1 MRSIIPLIL
10 TFFAFSLI
18 SNAEEQSLNDARK
31 KANKLQ
37 KDGNWKEAYEA
48 YEGLLMG
55 EGNSGSNAA
64 GDLQNAWR
72 CLNRTG
78 QIQDIDKFLESV
90 TEKYSDDWRI
100 LASAAKIYM
109 GMQHMG
115 YLISGEFKRGHHRGG
130 GKYVNAYERDRVK
143 SLALMEQAMKSS
155 EGEED
160 KAALGNFYLE
170 F

>member
-37 KDGNWKEAYEA
+37 KDGNWKEAFEA
-48 YEGLLMG
+48 YQGLLLG
-55 EGNSGSNAA
+55 DGNSGSAAA
-64 GDLQNAWR
+64 GDLDNAWR

-90 TEKYSDDWRI
+90 TQKYPKDWRI
-100 LASAAKIYM
+100 LASAAKIYLS
-109 GMQHMG
+109 
-115 YLISGEFKRGHHRGG
+115 LIHI
-130 GKYVNAYERDRVK
+130 
-143 SLALMEQAMKSS
+143 
-155 EGEED
+155 
-160 KAALGNFYLE
+160 
-170 F
+170 